1 MFLNWYKKK
10 MIKTVALPEYIPEV
24 GIFWKKVV
32 GKE

>member
-1 MFLNWYKKK
+1 